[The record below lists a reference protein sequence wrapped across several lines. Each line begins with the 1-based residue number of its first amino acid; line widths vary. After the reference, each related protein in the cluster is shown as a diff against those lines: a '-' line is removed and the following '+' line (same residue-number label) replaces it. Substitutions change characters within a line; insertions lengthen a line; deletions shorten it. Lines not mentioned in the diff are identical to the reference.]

1 MTKTRRT
8 GRYEPLFL
16 LAVGFLVLLST
27 ITLRA
32 TAGFLF
38 PGYFFYLILA
48 ILVFFLF
55 SKIDFEVISLFSKHL
70 YLVSIIFLILPVLI
84 GQVTRGTIRWI
95 PLGPLT
101 IQPAEVVR
109 PFLLVFFANYLTK
122 EKLNLER
129 LIKALFLLSLPLLL
143 ILIQPSLGIS
153 LLTLTGFLGILL
165 ASNFEKKYL
174 LVGLAILLLA
184 GPISWKLLA
193 PYQKLR
199 ILSFIDP
206 SADPLGIGYNSIQSM
221 ISVGSGRVFGRGL
234 GKGVQTQLAFLPERH
249 TDFIFAA
256 ISEEMGFAGAVFLL
270 LALFSIFWWLIK
282 VAENARSISARAF
295 ASGLFLSF
303 FVQTVI
309 HIGMNMGIL
318 PITGIPLPLVSA
330 GGSSLLATMIG
341 LGIAQGAKRPV

>member
-8 GRYEPLFL
+8 GRYEPFFL